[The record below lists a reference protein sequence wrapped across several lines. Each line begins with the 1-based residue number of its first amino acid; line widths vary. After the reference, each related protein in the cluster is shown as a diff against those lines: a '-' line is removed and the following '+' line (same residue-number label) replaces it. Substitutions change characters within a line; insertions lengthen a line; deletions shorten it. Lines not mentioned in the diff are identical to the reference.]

1 VFTSLTRDPDNQ
13 YLMLDTTLFRA
24 HQEDWQPRYMFPQIP
39 RLPVARANRLPMPE
53 LRPLSPS
60 KASRKIPS
68 YPYDHRAGHSLHL
81 FISASSRQRYDL
93 DPFNL
98 ESFWPCD
105 LLISAKLLAWRAT
118 LSW

>member
-1 VFTSLTRDPDNQ
+1 
-13 YLMLDTTLFRA
+13 
-24 HQEDWQPRYMFPQIP
+24 MFPQIP

-60 KASRKIPS
+60 KASRKIPRIMPPLMVSTVVPS
-68 YPYDHRAGHSLHL
+68 YPYDHRAGHFLHL

-118 LSW
+118 LS